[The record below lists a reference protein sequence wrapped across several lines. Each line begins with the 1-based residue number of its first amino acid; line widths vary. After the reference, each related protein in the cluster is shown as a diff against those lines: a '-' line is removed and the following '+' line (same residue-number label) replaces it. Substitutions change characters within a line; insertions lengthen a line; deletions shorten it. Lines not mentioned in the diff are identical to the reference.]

1 MKIILSSFLSFCL
14 LTTLLFGQS
23 PERPEGIVIP
33 VSSIGDVTETRR
45 LILQNTL
52 IESLNSFYRLVSQDK
67 LEEVQ
72 ERVFEEMDYDQCTE
86 DQCYLMIQDAL
97 QVENLFVLQVIGE
110 DQDTQMSLKWVGLDE
125 NRVKKDIL

>member
-1 MKIILSSFLSFCL
+1 MKLYFFRFFLFLFLILPSVS
-14 LTTLLFGQS
+14 FGQS

-72 ERVFEEMDYDQCTE
+72 ERVFEEMNYDQ
-86 DQCYLMIQDAL
+86 
-97 QVENLFVLQVIGE
+97 
-110 DQDTQMSLKWVGLDE
+110 
-125 NRVKKDIL
+125 